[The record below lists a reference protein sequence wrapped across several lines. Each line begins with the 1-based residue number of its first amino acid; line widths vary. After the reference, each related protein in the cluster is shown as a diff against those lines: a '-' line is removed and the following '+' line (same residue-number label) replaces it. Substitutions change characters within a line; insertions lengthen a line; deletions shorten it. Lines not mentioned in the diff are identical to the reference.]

1 MKKLLMFAVSAV
13 LLAAGCSKDGDGSVN
28 YGSAPIVIDPT
39 LADPALFPKTA
50 TRVTDTDFE
59 NGDRIGVT
67 IRLDGQTF
75 IDNREFT
82 FDGTN
87 FTAPNTLWYEDA
99 NLASTIFAYY
109 PYQTGATHP
118 AEFSVLPDQTGDNYK
133 ASDFIVCTKS
143 EVRPAKTISLNFKH
157 KMTRVI
163 IRVTNGSGSELTEIR
178 IGGAIGTGTIDP
190 ATGDFTAKSGAA
202 TIDVKACERT
212 KDELYY
218 ALLVP
223 QNGVKLVTSVTT
235 ADGKTRPY
243 TLETTDLVSGTNR
256 VLNMNIQ
263 QADMQVELGGQ
274 IDNWED
280 GADLEIDDSE
290 QPQEPATPTIA
301 WGGVNYKIVTLA
313 DGRTWMAENLRYIP
327 KGKSVSSDPADG
339 NGIWYPCGL
348 DKVANPDLV
357 NTYGLIYS
365 YSLLLGMTG
374 EFSTENYDKFE
385 SVQGICPDGWHIPT
399 KAEWLKLAGQGNG
412 GLSDPTSPYFEAAQ
426 QGAPIAALNADGFNF
441 SGCGYINAGNA
452 TAIPAYMANASAA
465 DATAYG
471 MGYFASSTA
480 YQITYNTAGDSASG
494 IKNIQYYAGMIT
506 YNAKFNRL
514 QVAFQGAY
522 GGAPVRCIKNADA
535 Q

>member
-256 VLNMNIQ
+256 VLKMNIQ
-263 QADMQVELGGQ
+263 PADMQVELGGQ

-313 DGRTWMAENLRYIP
+313 DGRTWMAENLRYVP
-327 KGKSVSSDPADG
+327 EGKTPSSDPADG
-339 NGIWYPCGL
+339 NGIWHSAANASKTADPALDEKVGL
-348 DKVANPDLV
+348 LYDAATAFGV
-357 NTYGLIYS
+357 
-365 YSLLLGMTG
+365 
-374 EFSTENYDKFE
+374 TEITAENAASFE
-385 SVQGICPDGWHIPT
+385 GTQGICPKGWHIPT
-399 KAEWLKLAGQGNG
+399 NAEMTGLVGYNANGSLKDENAPYYDKGGNKN
-412 GLSDPTSPYFEAAQ
+412 LPLLDEA
-426 QGAPIAALNADGFNF
+426 GFNWCF
-441 SGCGYINAGNA
+441 AGARNQTNA
-452 TAIPAYMANASAA
+452 TATGTYLVTN
-465 DATAYG
+465 YG
-471 MGYFASSTA
+471 DVYGAMTYVWGSTL
-480 YQITYNTAGDSASG
+480 YQVKKDDTSG
-494 IKNIQYYAGMIT
+494 ALTNIQFYSFMST
-506 YNAKFNRL
+506 YNASNNK
-514 QVAFQGAY
+514 VSVAY
-522 GGAPVRCIKNADA
+522 GNFKAGYSVRCIKNADA

>member
-39 LADPALFPKTA
+39 LADPALFPPTA

-109 PYQTGATHP
+109 PYQTGTTHP

-256 VLNMNIQ
+256 VLKMNIQ
-263 QADMQVELGGQ
+263 PADMQVELGGQ

-327 KGKSVSSDPADG
+327 EGKSVSENYEEDAD
-339 NGIWYPCGL
+339 GIWYPLTPQYDDSQKKYVGVVTKDNSVVQKNGYL
-348 DKVANPDLV
+348 YTFAAAMQVDA
-357 NTYGLIYS
+357 I
-365 YSLLLGMTG
+365 
-374 EFSTENYDKFE
+374 TEENSATFE
-385 SVQGICPDGWHIPT
+385 GKQGICPTGYHIPT
-399 KAEWLKLAGQGNG
+399 EAEWVALIAAYPKPENAKQSFIADLEAAGFPCILAGMRQKNNSAAVGAVAGTCYENHLMG
-412 GLSDPTSPYFEAAQ
+412 GYMMSSTKNKFE
-426 QGAPIAALNADGFNF
+426 IKNDVTTTNNKNF
-441 SGCGYINAGNA
+441 MLVS
-452 TAIPAYMANASAA
+452 NASNQHALISNA
-465 DATAYG
+465 SN
-471 MGYFASSTA
+471 FA
-480 YQITYNTAGDSASG
+480 G
-494 IKNIQYYAGMIT
+494 IS
-506 YNAKFNRL
+506 
-514 QVAFQGAY
+514 
-522 GGAPVRCIKNADA
+522 VRCIKNADA

>member
-39 LADPALFPKTA
+39 LADPALFPPTA

-256 VLNMNIQ
+256 VLKMNIQ
-263 QADMQVELGGQ
+263 PADMQVELGGQ

-327 KGKSVSSDPADG
+327 KGKSVSSDPAEDA
-339 NGIWYPCGL
+339 GIWYPQTVVEKEGNYSAEVST
-348 DKVANPDLV
+348 DAAYIAKVGYYYDFCTAAGITELTAEN
-357 NTYGLIYS
+357 
-365 YSLLLGMTG
+365 
-374 EFSTENYDKFE
+374 STTFE
-385 SVQGICPDGWHIPT
+385 GVQGICPDEWHIPT
-399 KAEWLKLAGQGNG
+399 SAEF
-412 GLSDPTSPYFEAAQ
+412 T
-426 QGAPIAALNADGFNF
+426 ALITAYKSTDGKTYWADLDKDGFNTTLTQLR
-441 SGCGYINAGNA
+441 SRNTSDKTGAWSTAINAN
-452 TAIPAYMANASAA
+452 NHQFSA
-465 DATAYG
+465 G
-471 MGYFASSTA
+471 WLMSSTA
-480 YQITYNTAGDSASG
+480 NTTNNNNYKVDEKTGAITTQNKAMMFMNTTSNVSMMVSNAS
-494 IKNIQYYAGMIT
+494 NFAGM
-506 YNAKFNRL
+506 
-514 QVAFQGAY
+514 
-522 GGAPVRCIKNADA
+522 PVRCIKNADA